1 MKKKVIITG
10 TVIFAVL
17 LVLGIGLES
26 SSNSDDSTKTATVN
40 DTYNDI
46 ADDSVQNGAEAVESD
61 ENAVQAIKEGHYSE
75 YPSQPIGEAFDRFFE
90 NTQWTSSSTT
100 VTFVGDYQDAEGKKT
115 IGIQYELDSSTG
127 RYRYSSMS
135 IGGTIDK
142 KGSNVASGVQYP
154 QMMRAVFDEQEVPVV
169 ELSENDASDIK
180 GMWIAKPMGQD
191 MYSTEV
197 IFIKDVN
204 DDVIEFETAYC
215 VAYIDSGWT
224 WMIARSDEGTSSLT
238 SSDVSGVKCFYA
250 DGENV
255 YVDDGVLYY
264 GYYGNDNM
272 KMYKTSFCSLEEVI
286 MYYRSDYDVDSLRDN
301 KDDTGFVIANP
312 IKTYMD
318 EFVEVIPSEY
328 DRLDT
333 EWHKKTNY
341 FEYVNEYER
350 LDSVTFYDAGNGL
363 MGISYRYTYD
373 DTDETEQNRLF
384 IDTAQYDVNEKNG
397 IVYQIL
403 EYQPIESPDYMDADY
418 DEAYEE
424 NYGYEGH
431 PGFYKVEDS
440 YITYYSKSIDF
451 DARIII
457 QIDIGLGQFS
467 LMNGSML
474 FDGGQRNID
483 VPSIDF
489 DATANLYDEAKVNLE
504 EQESDRSPIIQE
516 SPQSGETIDIKW
528 YKSYSHFQSAAGT
541 DLEIV
546 YYDDGYFE
554 LAFDGLTADSM
565 YYEYDFDSEN
575 GGSCLYYKADEGIRF
590 RYYPSKKIIEVV
602 DAPYDG
608 EYECMD

>member
-1 MKKKVIITG
+1 MKKKVIII
-10 TVIFAVL
+10 VSIIFVMLTACGVEN
-17 LVLGIGLES
+17 GSE
-26 SSNSDDSTKTATVN
+26 SNSNSNSTT
-40 DTYNDI
+40 
-46 ADDSVQNGAEAVESD
+46 ADDTAQNETEGAESD
-61 ENAVQAIKEGHYSE
+61 EDAVKAIREGHYSE
-75 YPSQPIGEAFDRFFE
+75 YPSQSIGEAFDRFFE
-90 NTQWTSSSTT
+90 NTQWTSSSAM

-135 IGGTIDK
+135 IGGAIDK
-142 KGSNVASGVQYP
+142 KGSNVASGIQYP
-154 QMMRAVFDEQEVPVV
+154 QMMRAVFDEQEVPIVQ
-169 ELSENDASDIK
+169 LSDDDSDIK
-180 GMWIAKPMGQD
+180 GMWIGKPIGQS

-197 IFIKDVN
+197 IFIKDVSN
-204 DDVIEFETAYC
+204 DVIEFETAYC
-215 VAYIDSGWT
+215 VLDDSSDWI
-224 WMIARSDEGTSSLT
+224 WKIARSNEGTSPLT
-238 SSDVSGVKCFYA
+238 DSDVSGIRCFYA

-264 GYYGNDNM
+264 GKYGRDNM
-272 KMYKTSFCSLEEVI
+272 KMYKSSFRSLEEVI
-286 MYYRSDYDVDSLRDN
+286 MYYRSEYDVDSLRDN
-301 KDDTGFVIANP
+301 RGDTGFVIASP
-312 IKTYMD
+312 IKTYLE
-318 EFVEVIPSEY
+318 EFIDVIPNEY
-328 DRLDT
+328 DRFDP
-333 EWHKKTNY
+333 EWYKSTNY

-373 DTDETEQNRLF
+373 NADETEQDRLF

-424 NYGYEGH
+424 NYGYEGY

-457 QIDIGLGQFS
+457 QAGTGLGQFS
-467 LMNGSML
+467 IMDGGVL
-474 FDGGQRNID
+474 FDGGHRDIDIPNID
-483 VPSIDF
+483 FS
-489 DATANLYDEAKVNLE
+489 ATADLYDEAKSNLE
-504 EQESDRSPIIQE
+504 EQEGEQNPIIQE
-516 SPQSGETIDIKW
+516 SSQSGETIDTKW
-528 YKSYSHFQSAAGT
+528 YKTYSHFQSVTGT
-541 DLEIV
+541 ALEIV

-590 RYYPSKKIIEVV
+590 RYYPSKKMIEVV

-608 EYECMD
+608 EYECTD